1 MPTTATLVTGPHL
14 PLRARNHAT
23 WVQSLEGKH
32 PAVTCRRGPW
42 QETRLPDCRPSRPD
56 SLFPPLLRTTVKI
69 QRPTPLLLAASLPL
83 PLLWDFLRTWWSLS
97 GQSGVGRAGPGG
109 RKLPVFSRNRGLP
122 PLLSNWARG
131 GPRGLLVTDIWGPA
145 HRPNLD
151 RVLLCWGGLR
161 GDSRGPSYVTILYVA
176 LHLTQLL
183 PDLKQGGW
191 VCANTQPDTRP
202 PCHAHPYI

>member
-1 MPTTATLVTGPHL
+1 M
-14 PLRARNHAT
+14 
-23 WVQSLEGKH
+23 
-32 PAVTCRRGPW
+32 
-42 QETRLPDCRPSRPD
+42 
-56 SLFPPLLRTTVKI
+56 
-69 QRPTPLLLAASLPL
+69 
-83 PLLWDFLRTWWSLS
+83 
-97 GQSGVGRAGPGG
+97 GRAGAGG

-202 PCHAHPYI
+202 PCHAHTHRPLRRTAQALHGWSPYGGPGLGTMTSVRVPMQVHWAGGQCHDPSPEPNSEGPTLVPSTCFAPRPAVEPSPGAR